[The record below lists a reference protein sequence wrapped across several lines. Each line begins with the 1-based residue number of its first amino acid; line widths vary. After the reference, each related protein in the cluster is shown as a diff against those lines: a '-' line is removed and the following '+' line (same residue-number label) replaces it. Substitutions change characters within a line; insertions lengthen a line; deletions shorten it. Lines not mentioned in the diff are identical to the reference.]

1 MSSDVLFVL
10 FDASNVG
17 LFQECSSLLK
27 RIFIFFIDKNRSDFF
42 KRFSINLIFFFI
54 KKQIWYIYIYL
65 FYIQFKNQ
73 FFTLLQKALVLLNKT
88 DLIFLHPKLS
98 FYLYQNGYDFFMNQ
112 IKIFFFHFL
121 FFIHKRQIWFI
132 FLKGRGHI
140 HK

>member
-42 KRFSINLIFFFI
+42 KRFSINLNFFFI
-54 KKQIWYIYIYL
+54 KKQIWYIYIYIYIYL

-112 IKIFFFHFL
+112 IQFFFFIFFLSTKDRFDL
-121 FFIHKRQIWFI
+121 FF
-132 FLKGRGHI
+132 
-140 HK
+140 